1 MKCSYVF
8 TNASL
13 TVLYSVYII
22 KPSSILLHAGTH
34 ASTPWACLSKP
45 LQTDQFQS
53 RIACN
58 QNQSQTWNQERGVSM
73 NPAVN
78 CAVKADRAIRCPI
91 CQRGR
96 LLNAAEH
103 TDLRSLQ
110 LFRPEQADRA
120 QWFSKCPKCGQ
131 QIGIAIC
138 PVEVII

>member
-1 MKCSYVF
+1 LGVSVE
-8 TNASL
+8 ASPDRA
-13 TVLYSVYII
+13 V
-22 KPSSILLHAGTH
+22 PARD
-34 ASTPWACLSKP
+34 C
-45 LQTDQFQS
+45 LQTES
-53 RIACN
+53 EVTHGTRK
-58 QNQSQTWNQERGVSM
+58 EREGHM
-73 NPAVN
+73 NTAVN
-78 CAVKADRAIRCPI
+78 YAVKTDRAIRCPI

-103 TDLRSLQ
+103 TDLRSLR

>member
-1 MKCSYVF
+1 MK
-8 TNASL
+8 
-13 TVLYSVYII
+13 
-22 KPSSILLHAGTH
+22 
-34 ASTPWACLSKP
+34 
-45 LQTDQFQS
+45 Q
-53 RIACN
+53 
-58 QNQSQTWNQERGVSM
+58 
-73 NPAVN
+73 AVN

-103 TDLRSLQ
+103 TDLRSLR

-138 PVEVII
+138 PVEVHADFSAARLCDEFAVPNALWLRSADFRGIESCYGRCRFGSRDPVYTKQ

>member
-1 MKCSYVF
+1 
-8 TNASL
+8 
-13 TVLYSVYII
+13 
-22 KPSSILLHAGTH
+22 
-34 ASTPWACLSKP
+34 
-45 LQTDQFQS
+45 
-53 RIACN
+53 
-58 QNQSQTWNQERGVSM
+58 M
-73 NPAVN
+73 NTAVN
-78 CAVKADRAIRCPI
+78 YAVKTDRAIRCPI

-103 TDLRSLQ
+103 TDHRSLR